1 VNLGEARLR
10 ILQLT
15 CSNFQHLLKHTILAT
30 IAMVTAIQRQ
40 HSRGALADS
49 RKSDSLIGFE
59 TQKRF
64 RNLVR
69 ITIFMIAMLL
79 IRLGSLMICTHNLT
93 ILTQK
98 KRKDPLLRIVQ
109 IRWQNAL
116 DNHFYHSNASQCTRR
131 K

>member
-1 VNLGEARLR
+1 
-10 ILQLT
+10 
-15 CSNFQHLLKHTILAT
+15 
-30 IAMVTAIQRQ
+30 MVTAIQRQ

-98 KRKDPLLRIVQ
+98 KKKRSAIANR
-109 IRWQNAL
+109 
-116 DNHFYHSNASQCTRR
+116 SNTVAKRSRQSFLSF
-131 K
+131 